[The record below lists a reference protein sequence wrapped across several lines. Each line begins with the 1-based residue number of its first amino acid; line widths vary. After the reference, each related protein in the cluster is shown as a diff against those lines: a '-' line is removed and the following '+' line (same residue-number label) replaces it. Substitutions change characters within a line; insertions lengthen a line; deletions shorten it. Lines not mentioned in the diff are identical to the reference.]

1 MKKLVYLSSFM
12 GTFLLVASLAFAHGG
27 DYSGPGGSGSGGGF
41 SPSGGGTP
49 GPGPGPGGGG
59 TTGGGG
65 NNGGATGPGGGLP
78 GGPTGPGGSN
88 GGGNAGGPGGGIGG
102 GGGSTPGFK
111 KAASDANVTWAA
123 WWFFNDDRFLNLKA
137 KVRADEAQTENA
149 DLFMGEDTSDAG
161 INKIPAKKIR
171 EGVLPVLRLALK
183 DSFYD
188 TRAAAV
194 IALGKCG
201 MPDDLAEI
209 KSVLGDRDKRVRE
222 SAALA
227 MGILGNKEAIPT
239 LIEIMNNTKWAKK
252 ELREGGEVLPRT
264 RAFAALAIGLIGR
277 RTDISDTQGLSALV
291 KLMNDDRE
299 TKSQM
304 DLAVGPIVALGIMKS
319 KDAIPELV
327 KYLKNKRN
335 RTVAR
340 SFAATSLGKIGDRS
354 ALEPLLAS
362 LKDKQNAVVQS
373 STMALGQ
380 ILEPTDEKEV
390 KRVKKMV
397 SSSADIAVKNFAI
410 MSLAQIGGEDNRQY
424 ITKLVTKGKALQKP
438 FASLAVGVFYYNNPE
453 FDHREAAG
461 KIIHKE
467 FKSTKNP
474 SDLGAHAIA
483 LGLMKYDTAGGD
495 ILKTLNK
502 GGQAS
507 LRQHLAISLGLMDY
521 RDSIKDIREIVKE
534 KGDVDLRR
542 NSAIALGLLG
552 DRGAMK
558 FLSEEISNSSNTQPV
573 LGAVT
578 RGLGFIG
585 DASAVPL
592 LTEMVKDTKKYKD
605 NTRAFSA
612 VALGLLGDKDPLPF
626 ASTIAENNNYI
637 QRTDAI
643 REVLTIL

>member
-27 DYSGPGGSGSGGGF
+27 NYTGPGGTGSGGGF

-59 TTGGGG
+59 TTGGGSNG
-65 NNGGATGPGGGLP
+65 GGATGPGGGLP
-78 GGPTGPGGSN
+78 GGPTGPGGGG
-88 GGGNAGGPGGGIGG
+88 GGGNAGGPGGGLGG
-102 GGGSTPGFK
+102 GGGSTPGAR

-149 DLFMGEDTSDAG
+149 DLFLGEDTSDAG
-161 INKIPAKKIR
+161 SNRMPAKKIR

-201 MPDDLAEI
+201 MGDDLAEI
-209 KSVLGDRDKRVRE
+209 KSVLNDRDKRVRE

-227 MGILGNKEAIPT
+227 MGILGDKEAIPT
-239 LIEIMNNTKWAKK
+239 LIEIMNNTKSARKL
-252 ELREGGEVLPRT
+252 LRKGGEILPRT
-264 RAFAALAIGLIGR
+264 RSFAAIAIGLIGR
-277 RTDISDTQGLSALV
+277 RTDISDTEGTRALI
-291 KLMNDDRE
+291 KLMNDKRA
-299 TKSQM
+299 TKAQV
-304 DLAVGPIVALGIMKS
+304 DLAVGPIAALGIMKS
-319 KDAIPELV
+319 KEAIPELV
-327 KYLKNKRN
+327 KYLKNSNN

-354 ALEPLLAS
+354 ALEPLLKC
-362 LKDKQNAVVQS
+362 LKDKQNAIVQS

-380 ILEPTDEKEV
+380 ILEPSDTKEV
-390 KRVKKMV
+390 KRVKKLV
-397 SSSADIAVKNFAI
+397 STSADLSVKNFAI
-410 MSLAQIGGEDNRQY
+410 MSLAQIGGDENRQF
-424 ITKLVTKGKALQKP
+424 ITRLVTKGKALQKP
-438 FASLAVGVFYYNNPE
+438 FASLAVGVFYYNNPD
-453 FDHREAAG
+453 FLHRESAA

-483 LGLMKYDTAGGD
+483 LGLMKYDAAGAD
-495 ILKTLNK
+495 ILKILNK

-558 FLSEEISNSSNTQPV
+558 FLSEEIAKSSNTQPV

-592 LTEMVKDTKKYKD
+592 LTKMVKDSKKFKD

-626 ASTIAENNNYI
+626 TASISENNNYI